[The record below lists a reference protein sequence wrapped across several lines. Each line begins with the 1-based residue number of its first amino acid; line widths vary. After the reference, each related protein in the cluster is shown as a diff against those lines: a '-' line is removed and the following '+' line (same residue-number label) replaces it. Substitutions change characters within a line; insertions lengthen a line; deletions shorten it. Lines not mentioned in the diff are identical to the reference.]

1 MVCNDIA
8 KLTKTVLKFRLQNV
22 LCLQRDNTQENGGRY
37 HVAPKAILQKWAR
50 TTKHQLTIF
59 LKWHPCLHCVGQLTE
74 MMRYFDKART
84 ILSDELKKREN
95 ILKVESLKKPEQEQE
110 NE

>member
-37 HVAPKAILQKWAR
+37 HVVPKAILQK
-50 TTKHQLTIF
+50 
-59 LKWHPCLHCVGQLTE
+59 
-74 MMRYFDKART
+74 
-84 ILSDELKKREN
+84 
-95 ILKVESLKKPEQEQE
+95 
-110 NE
+110 

>member
-1 MVCNDIA
+1 
-8 KLTKTVLKFRLQNV
+8 
-22 LCLQRDNTQENGGRY
+22 
-37 HVAPKAILQKWAR
+37 
-50 TTKHQLTIF
+50 
-59 LKWHPCLHCVGQLTE
+59 